1 MNLKKA
7 VAWPAMGG
15 YWRCRAALLLDED
28 LDPIPGPELDWE
40 AICLELERL
49 DEVDGVFCN
58 RRRILRV
65 LKDFQVNMQQLI
77 SRQMDVS

>member
-1 MNLKKA
+1 MKKA
-7 VAWPAMGG
+7 VEWPAMGG

-49 DEVDGVFCN
+49 DEVDGVFRN
-58 RRRILRV
+58 RRRILGI
-65 LKDFQVNMQQLI
+65 LKDLEVNLQQLMHH
-77 SRQMDVS
+77 QMDMS